1 MGRNM
6 SRRAGRRS
14 RPAPERMAMQERYRK
29 PAKRRPL
36 TDAPSW
42 DAPITSSRRWA
53 AVLTGTV
60 VSVVAFSVMAN
71 AIVAA
76 GDGDHRAAIVS
87 GIAAAL
93 LVPVMMIGI
102 GFVSR
107 APSPWRV
114 GTLAGL
120 AALVA
125 GGAVAVVAR
134 EPATGY
140 VLGIGVGA
148 ASSLRLDRGAH
159 RLSWRRW
166 TAVGLALYTKV
177 VFLLAPA
184 LAIVAAPLLPIAGM
198 AIIDSVTE
206 RQLRDQGRPLA

>member
-1 MGRNM
+1 M

-14 RPAPERMAMQERYRK
+14 RPAPERRAMQERYRK

-42 DAPITSSRRWA
+42 DAPITSRRRWA

-60 VSVVAFSVMAN
+60 VSVVAFSLMAN
-71 AIVAA
+71 AIVTA

-87 GIAAAL
+87 GLAAAL
-93 LVPVMMIGI
+93 LVPVLMIGI

-107 APSPWRV
+107 ASSPWRI
-114 GTLAGL
+114 GTLSGL
-120 AALVA
+120 AALVV
-125 GGAVAVVAR
+125 GGVVTFVAR
-134 EPATGY
+134 DPATGY
-140 VLGIGVGA
+140 VAGIGIGA
-148 ASSLRLDRGAH
+148 ASSLRLDVGAH
-159 RLSWRRW
+159 RVGWRRW

-177 VFLLAPA
+177 VFLLAPG
-184 LAIVAAPLLPIAGM
+184 LAIVAAPLLPVAGI

-206 RQLRDQGRPLA
+206 RQLSDQGRPLP